1 MEWCVKQGKKVEVTE
16 AQETQ
21 FEDVHIL
28 EAQRTIRKTWEVKNY
43 KADGFK

>member
-1 MEWCVKQGKKVEVTE
+1 MKQGRKVEVTE

-28 EAQRTIRKTWEVKNY
+28 EALRTIRKMWKVKDC
-43 KADGFK
+43 KADGFE